1 MNCVLIGFSENN
13 KRSRANPNL
22 GKRESMHV
30 YMCAQSNFILDEFL
44 WCHLQMPAVVCEYV
58 AVPTIAHCECRNFL
72 LNNQKKK
79 LKWTEGAGSGERGIA
94 VILQQKSVTVLTSTK
109 VCHCFLC
116 NFLDY
121 TQFKVVY

>member
-1 MNCVLIGFSENN
+1 MLKLCLIGFSENN

-22 GKRESMHV
+22 GKRESMRV

-44 WCHLQMPAVVCEYV
+44 WCHLQMPAVVCKYV

-79 LKWTEGAGSGERGIA
+79 LKWTEGAGSGEQGDC
-94 VILQQKSVTVLTSTK
+94 SNTSTK
-109 VCHCFLC
+109 VCHCFDFNKSLSL
-116 NFLDY
+116 FSL
-121 TQFKVVY
+121 